1 MKVVVL
7 QSFVGKGF
15 ISYHVQSKN
24 IIIDNQ
30 LLITKCMKSVK
41 NWCNKNG
48 YEYILNTKDLGWNYI
63 KFQMKKEGFV
73 SNEDGEMDLAVQR
86 HKLMLDIKAD
96 YIPETDTMTIE
107 PTSDFRDFVMTIL
120 HECHHAMMAQRMG
133 IEKFVKRY
141 NQAGTMA
148 AHGGL
153 DPHDNNK
160 WEKKAEKYAEQNI
173 DRWMKK
179 LKKA

>member
-1 MKVVVL
+1 MSL
-7 QSFVGKGF
+7 
-15 ISYHVQSKN
+15 Y
-24 IIIDNQ
+24 
-30 LLITKCMKSVK
+30 KSLVSNEVK
-41 NWCNKNG
+41 P
-48 YEYILNTKDLGWNYI
+48 TRA
-63 KFQMKKEGFV
+63 KKEGV
-73 SNEDGEMDLAVQR
+73 TKVTLHPEILMERMDFLEIAKGIVR
-86 HKLMLDIKAD
+86 LHKLKSKVVFNKKKDIKAD

-107 PTSDFRDFVMTIL
+107 PTSDFRDFVMTML
-120 HECHHAMMAQRMG
+120 HECHHAMMAYRMG
-133 IEKFVKRY
+133 VERFVKRY

-173 DRWMKK
+173 DKWMKK

>member
-1 MKVVVL
+1 MSLYKSLVL
-7 QSFVGKGF
+7 
-15 ISYHVQSKN
+15 N
-24 IIIDNQ
+24 E
-30 LLITKCMKSVK
+30 VK
-41 NWCNKNG
+41 
-48 YEYILNTKDLGWNYI
+48 LTRA
-63 KFQMKKEGFV
+63 KKEGITKV
-73 SNEDGEMDLAVQR
+73 TIHPEILMERMDFLEIAR
-86 HKLMLDIKAD
+86 GIIRAHKLKSKVVFNKKKDIKAD

>member
-1 MKVVVL
+1 MSL
-7 QSFVGKGF
+7 
-15 ISYHVQSKN
+15 Y
-24 IIIDNQ
+24 
-30 LLITKCMKSVK
+30 KSLVSNEVK
-41 NWCNKNG
+41 P
-48 YEYILNTKDLGWNYI
+48 TRA
-63 KFQMKKEGFV
+63 KKEGV
-73 SNEDGEMDLAVQR
+73 TKVTLHPEILMERMDFLEIAKGIVR
-86 HKLMLDIKAD
+86 LHKLKSKVVFNKKKDNKAD

-120 HECHHAMMAQRMG
+120 HECHHAMMAYRMG
-133 IEKFVKRY
+133 VERFVKRY

-148 AHGGL
+148 ANGGL

-173 DRWMKK
+173 DKWMKK

>member
-1 MKVVVL
+1 MSL
-7 QSFVGKGF
+7 
-15 ISYHVQSKN
+15 Y
-24 IIIDNQ
+24 
-30 LLITKCMKSVK
+30 KSLVSNEVK
-41 NWCNKNG
+41 P
-48 YEYILNTKDLGWNYI
+48 TRA
-63 KFQMKKEGFV
+63 KKEGV
-73 SNEDGEMDLAVQR
+73 TKVTLHPEILMERMDFLEIAKGIVR
-86 HKLMLDIKAD
+86 LHKLKSKVVFNKKKDIKAD

-120 HECHHAMMAQRMG
+120 HECHHAMMAYRMG
-133 IEKFVKRY
+133 VERFVKRY

-173 DRWMKK
+173 DKWMKK

>member
-1 MKVVVL
+1 MSLYKSLVL
-7 QSFVGKGF
+7 
-15 ISYHVQSKN
+15 N
-24 IIIDNQ
+24 E
-30 LLITKCMKSVK
+30 VK
-41 NWCNKNG
+41 
-48 YEYILNTKDLGWNYI
+48 LTRV
-63 KFQMKKEGFV
+63 KKEGV
-73 SNEDGEMDLAVQR
+73 TKVTLHPEILMERMDFLEIAR
-86 HKLMLDIKAD
+86 GIIRAHKLKSKVVFNKKKDIKAD

-107 PTSDFRDFVMTIL
+107 PTSDFRDFVMTVL

>member
-1 MKVVVL
+1 MMSLYKSLVL
-7 QSFVGKGF
+7 
-15 ISYHVQSKN
+15 N
-24 IIIDNQ
+24 E
-30 LLITKCMKSVK
+30 VK
-41 NWCNKNG
+41 
-48 YEYILNTKDLGWNYI
+48 LTRA
-63 KFQMKKEGFV
+63 KKEGITKV
-73 SNEDGEMDLAVQR
+73 TIHPEILMERMDFLEIAR
-86 HKLMLDIKAD
+86 GIIRAHKLKSKVVFNKKKDIKAD

-107 PTSDFRDFVMTIL
+107 PTSDFRDFVMTVL

>member
-1 MKVVVL
+1 MSLYKSLVL
-7 QSFVGKGF
+7 
-15 ISYHVQSKN
+15 N
-24 IIIDNQ
+24 E
-30 LLITKCMKSVK
+30 VK
-41 NWCNKNG
+41 
-48 YEYILNTKDLGWNYI
+48 LTRA
-63 KFQMKKEGFV
+63 KKEGITKV
-73 SNEDGEMDLAVQR
+73 TIHPEILMERMDFLEIAR
-86 HKLMLDIKAD
+86 GIIRAHKLKSKVVFNKKKDIKAD

-107 PTSDFRDFVMTIL
+107 PTSDFRDFVMTVL